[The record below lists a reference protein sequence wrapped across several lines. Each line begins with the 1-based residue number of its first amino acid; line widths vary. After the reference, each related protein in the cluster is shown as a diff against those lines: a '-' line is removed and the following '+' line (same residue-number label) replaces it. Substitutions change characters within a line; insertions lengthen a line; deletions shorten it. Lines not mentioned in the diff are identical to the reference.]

1 MKMDITGESK
11 GSPAKSGGYSA
22 LTKGETF
29 VILNKIP
36 DETIF
41 SEGECTMQAKQ
52 NWLADPAVFQVNR
65 LDAHSDHICYASA
78 QEAAAGVS
86 SLRQSLDG
94 QWLFRW
100 SPNADACPADFW
112 QEEYDLGQF
121 GTIQVPGHM
130 ETQGFG
136 QIHYTNKLYPWDGHT
151 RLLPPEVDWQNSPVG
166 CYVRLFDLAPGL
178 LDKQVC
184 VSFQGIEQAAFVWLN
199 GHFVGYCEDTFTPS
213 DFDLTPYIRPTGN
226 RLCVQVHKRSTAAW
240 LEDQDFFRFS
250 GIFRS
255 VFLYGKPRSH
265 IQDLWIRTSFD
276 PDAGSGAMD
285 FRLVTE
291 GMASVR
297 AKVSHPQD
305 GTLFEGGLE
314 LIRDGNYVN
323 SQTLSFPMV
332 RRWDYGSPE
341 LYRVELWVYDE
352 EGGLTEYIPYDTGF
366 RRMEIRDKV
375 LTLNGRRLM
384 LNGVNRHEWNPDRG
398 RAVTD
403 EDMDAAMAMFK
414 ANRINAVR
422 TSHYPN
428 QSRWYD
434 LCDRA
439 GIYVMDE
446 TNMETHGTWQKDM
459 AVDPTWNVPGSLPE
473 WKDCVL
479 DRARSMFERDK
490 NHVSILFWSCGNE
503 SYAGADILAMADFF
517 RGADPSRVVHYEG
530 VFHCREFDA
539 ISDVESRMYATPAEI
554 REYLETDGGKPYLN
568 CEYMHNMG
576 NSLGGM
582 ESYVRLGE
590 EFPQYHGGFIWDYM
604 DQALFY
610 TDVNGRKVLG
620 YGGDFGDRQSDY
632 NFSGNGIVTADGE
645 EKPCMQ
651 EVRYWYAAPR
661 ERAEHDQANRDA
673 RNAMEMPA
681 HKTSRTPLV
690 ITQGDGAWGVKGE
703 GFEILFSI
711 SQAGP
716 CSLRWGSTEWM
727 WRGPRPAYWRA
738 PTENDIGC
746 GFPLRSAVWSAADQ
760 HQTCTERTVLENGDD
775 CFAIR
780 YRFTA
785 PVLPDLRTDVTYRVD
800 RSGNLDVEVHYFG
813 APGRPELP
821 LLGLRFATP
830 RPVTRTEWMGLS
842 GETYPDRY
850 KGAVY
855 GLHSEVPHIANY
867 LVPQECGN
875 HQDTDFVRF
884 HMDNARLY
892 LEKRDAPFAFSA
904 IPYTPAQ
911 LEQAFH
917 REELPLPT
925 RTVITVCGK
934 MRGVGGIDS
943 WGSDVEPACRVSAG
957 EDIVLNF
964 RIRGE

>member
-1 MKMDITGESK
+1 
-11 GSPAKSGGYSA
+11 
-22 LTKGETF
+22 
-29 VILNKIP
+29 
-36 DETIF
+36 
-41 SEGECTMQAKQ
+41 MQAML
-52 NWLADPAVFQVNR
+52 NWLADPTVFQVNR

-78 QEAAAGVS
+78 QEAAGGET

-100 SPNADACPADFW
+100 SPNPDARPADFW
-112 QEEYDLGQF
+112 QEDFDLGQF
-121 GTIQVPGHM
+121 GTITVPGHM

-136 QIHYTNKLYPWDGHT
+136 QIQYTNKLYPWDGHT
-151 RLLPPEVDWQNSPVG
+151 QLRPPEVDWQDSPVG
-166 CYVRLFDLAPGL
+166 CYVCRFDLEAGL
-178 LDKQVC
+178 VDKQVC

-226 RLCVQVHKRSTAAW
+226 RLCVQVHKHSTAAW

-255 VFLYGKPRSH
+255 VFLYAKPRSH
-265 IQDLWIRTSFD
+265 IQDLWIRTELS
-276 PDAGSGAMD
+276 PDNRTGAVE

-297 AKVSHPQD
+297 ARITHPVD
-305 GTLFEGGLE
+305 GVLFDDGLQ
-314 LIRDGNYVN
+314 LQRRGDYVW
-323 SQTLSFPMV
+323 SQRISLDKV
-332 RRWDYGSPE
+332 RRWDCGAPE
-341 LYRVELWVYDE
+341 LYRVELTVSDDQ
-352 EGGLTEYIPYDTGF
+352 GNVTEFIPYDTGF

-375 LTLNGRRLM
+375 LTLNGRRLV
-384 LNGVNRHEWNPDRG
+384 LNGVNRHEWNPRTG
-398 RAVTD
+398 RAITR
-403 EDMDAAMAMFK
+403 EDMEAALETFRR
-414 ANRINAVR
+414 NRINAVR

-428 QSRWYD
+428 QSLWYD

-439 GIYVMDE
+439 GICVMDE
-446 TNMETHGTWQKDM
+446 TNMETHGTWQTDM
-459 AVDPTWNVPGSLPE
+459 TVDPTWNVPGSLPE

-479 DRARSMFERDK
+479 DRANSMFQRDK

-503 SYAGADILAMADFF
+503 SYAGEDILAMADFF
-517 RGADPSRVVHYEG
+517 RDVDPGRVVHYEG

-554 REYLETDGGKPYLN
+554 REYLETDGGKPYVN

-604 DQALFY
+604 DQALFR
-610 TDVNGRKVLG
+610 TDPCGREVLG
-620 YGGDFGDRQSDY
+620 YGGDFGERQTDY
-632 NFSGNGIVTADGE
+632 NFSANGIVTADGQ

-651 EVRYWYAAPR
+651 EVRYWYASAQ
-661 ERAEHDQANRDA
+661 ERAEHDRANQAA
-673 RNAMEMPA
+673 RQTMEMPVHRA
-681 HKTSRTPLV
+681 ARTPLQ

-703 GFEILFSI
+703 NFEILFSI

-716 CSLRWGSTEWM
+716 CSLRWGNTEWM

-746 GFPLRSAVWSAADQ
+746 GFPLRSGVWSAADQ
-760 HQTCTERTVLENGDD
+760 YQSCTDIQVLEQSPAR
-775 CFAIR
+775 FAIR
-780 YRFTA
+780 YAFTA
-785 PVLPDLRTDVTYRVD
+785 PVLPGLQTHVTYAVD
-800 RSGNLDVEVHYFG
+800 KDGNLDVEVHYFG

-821 LLGLRFATP
+821 LMGLRFATP
-830 RPVTRTEWMGLS
+830 VPVTRTEWMGLS
-842 GETYPDRY
+842 GETYPDRK
-850 KGAVY
+850 KGGVY
-855 GLHSEVPHIANY
+855 GLHSETPHIANY

-875 HQDTDFVRF
+875 HQDTDYACLCLN
-884 HMDNARLY
+884 DARLY
-892 LEKRDAPFAFSA
+892 LEKREEPFAFSA

-917 REELPLPT
+917 REELPEPV
-925 RTVITVCGK
+925 RTVVTVCGR
-934 MRGVGGIDS
+934 MRGVGGIDT
-943 WGSDVEPACRVSAG
+943 WGTDVEPAYRISG
-957 EDIVLNF
+957 EEDIVLRL